1 MANIKQLIDDRIRE
15 LKVTSLDISFNELA
29 DMYQSEEL
37 IIQPEYQRTFRW
49 DIGKQSRFIE
59 SLLMEMPVPSIYVI
73 ELDDGKYE
81 LIDGLQR
88 ISSYLS
94 YRGFLNIIPD
104 EKTTLDGDQDEDIQ
118 EDVFEDETNEMQLT
132 SGFALNG
139 CDIIPELNGLTYGD
153 LQAAMQIK
161 LKRAYVRLEV
171 LRKGINPEMKYHMF
185 KRLNTGGEKLSPQE
199 IRNCTIRLIDSK
211 FINFI
216 KDLKTDSH
224 FRNTTNRIGNSKIK
238 KRFDE
243 ELVLRFF
250 AFKDSS
256 NDYKHDIDEF
266 LTNYMESVSLNDIKG
281 ESIFDYDLE
290 RQIFKKTFDF
300 LDKAYGN
307 TVFSTVNPKTKSP
320 GVFNVYLFESI
331 TTGIQDRLNEI
342 SVDQHKISRFRDLLD
357 DLKVNSEFRS
367 ATVGGG
373 KNFASPMNIRFAK
386 VKGMMDVLANEA

>member
-29 DMYQSEEL
+29 DMYRSEEL

-94 YRGFLNIIPD
+94 YRGFLKMITNEDIALNESED
-104 EKTTLDGDQDEDIQ
+104 DDIQ
-118 EDVFEDETNEMQLT
+118 EDVFEDETNETLLT
-132 SGFALNG
+132 SGFGLNG
-139 CDIIPELNGLTYGD
+139 CDIIPELNGLTYDD

-216 KDLKTDSH
+216 KELKTDIH
-224 FRNTTNRIGNSKIK
+224 FRNTTNRIGNSRIQ

-250 AFKDSS
+250 AFKNASS
-256 NDYKHDIDEF
+256 DYKHDIDEF
-266 LTNYMESVSLNDIKG
+266 LTDYMESVSLNDIKD
-281 ESIFDYDLE
+281 ESIFDYESE
-290 RQIFKKTFDF
+290 RQIFKKTFEF
-300 LDKAYGN
+300 LDEAYGN
-307 TVFSTVNPKTKSP
+307 TVFSTINPKTKSP

-331 TTGIQDRLNEI
+331 TTGIQDRLNESSI
-342 SVDQHKISRFRDLLD
+342 DKNKILKFRNLLD
-357 DLKVNSEFRS
+357 DLKVDSEFRS

-373 KNFASPMNIRFAK
+373 KNFAAPMNVRLLK
-386 VKGMMDVLANEA
+386 VKSMMDVLANDA